1 MFKITAYVNASEI
14 WPTAE
19 NHKDLGYKP
28 GLVRG
33 YNIEV
38 TTSKGVIDWMSCEYI
53 DGDPEE
59 VFNDDYHTWS
69 RDDWGFTPTGR
80 ICFRGYGLEE
90 YDFEERDTFI
100 VPVNVDDEEAA
111 NVVENEIIGMLEK
124 HPAGLRMRTIAHYIH
139 KDPVKEVLPA
149 LYNLEGKGKVKSETY
164 RDMANME
171 IYDKWFVC

>member
-19 NHKDLGYKP
+19 NHKDIGYKP

-38 TTSKGVIDWMSCEYI
+38 TTSKGITDWMSCEYI
-53 DGDPEE
+53 DGNPEE

-69 RDDWGFTPTGR
+69 REDYGFTPTGR
-80 ICFRGYGLEE
+80 ICFRGYGREE
-90 YDFEERDTFI
+90 YDFDEHETFI
-100 VPVNVDDEEAA
+100 IPVEVEEEAA
-111 NVVENEIIGMLEK
+111 DTIEDEIMKFLAK
-124 HPAGLRMRTIAHYIH
+124 HPVGLRMRTIAHYIRRNA
-139 KDPVKEVLPA
+139 VEEVLPV
-149 LYNLEGKGKVKSETY
+149 LYKLKDAGKVKSVTY

-171 IYDKWFVC
+171 IYDKWFIEC